1 MPGTHFIPPR
11 EPELNEFAINFNTKI
26 AASPTTY
33 GLTAAQATAFT
44 VLFNAWTSAYTTAIT
59 PATRTHPA
67 IVAKNQAKVNM
78 VDGVG
83 GIRQLARIVQAAP
96 GVTAQQ
102 KADLGLPVRDSEPTP
117 VPPPQFAP
125 SLTILSTMQRIVK
138 IRLRDVDNPDRRGM
152 PDGVDGAAVL
162 YFVGEDAPDNVEDWS
177 FMMNTTRTLL
187 DVEFPATIPAGSKVW
202 LTAFWFNQRK
212 ESGPA
217 AAPQCT
223 NIASGLAQAA

>member
-1 MPGTHFIPPR
+1 MPTTFIPSR
-11 EPELNEFAINFNTKI
+11 EPELNEFAINFNTKV

-33 GLTAAQATAFT
+33 GLTAGQATAFT
-44 VLFNAWTSAYTTAIT
+44 ALFNAWASAYTAAIT
-59 PATRTHPA
+59 PATRTHPV
-67 IVAKNQAKVNM
+67 ILAKNQAKVNLI
-78 VDGVG
+78 DGVG

-96 GVTAQQ
+96 AVTAQQ
-102 KADLGLPVRDSEPTP
+102 KADLGLPVRDAEPTP
-117 VPPPQFAP
+117 VPPPSSAP
-125 SLTILSTMQRIVK
+125 ALTILSTMQRVVK

-162 YFVGEDAPDNVEDWS
+162 YFVGEDQPDNMEDWS

-187 DVEFPATIPAGSKVW
+187 DVEFSSTIAAGSKVW